1 MRACTRRD
9 GNRTWHNLGTTIATA
24 SHSVSFEGGDVPTLM
39 HPMMTVR
46 DVADVL
52 GVPTS
57 RVYDCWRTWEL
68 PMYRIGQQ
76 LRCDPAELAEWI
88 KRHRAD

>member
-1 MRACTRRD
+1 M
-9 GNRTWHNLGTTIATA
+9 
-24 SHSVSFEGGDVPTLM
+24 PQ
-39 HPMMTVR
+39 MMTVR
-46 DVADVL
+46 DVAEVL